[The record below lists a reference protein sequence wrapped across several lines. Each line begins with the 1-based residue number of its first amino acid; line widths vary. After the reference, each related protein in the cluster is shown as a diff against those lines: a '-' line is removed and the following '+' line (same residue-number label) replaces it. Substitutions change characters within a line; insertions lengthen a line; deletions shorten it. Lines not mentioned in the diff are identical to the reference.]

1 MSKSEAVPK
10 IRSLSESDQRPDR
23 PPSTSCLWQEFSSS
37 KDEIEFSDLELF
49 SSSSLKLLSTSLT
62 SLNVLLKPFI
72 LLKPLMQDLEINALR
87 LFFLIGFVGS
97 LLELLIE
104 ALISVNLFSI
114 FLSNFSLMVFQ
125 QSVLN
130 PSALDEASMCCFSCA
145 RNRIVSSSSS
155 KTFF

>member
-10 IRSLSESDQRPDR
+10 IRSLSESDQRLDK

-37 KDEIEFSDLELF
+37 KDEIEFSDLEFF
-49 SSSSLKLLSTSLT
+49 SSSLELLSTSLT